1 MDRTVRRWDAATG
14 RQTALV
20 LSELRGQVR
29 DLRVAPGGEVY
40 ADSDANYF
48 FSEQGEDRQTHL
60 STVHRWDPAT
70 GKAARF
76 LKGQKAVISFME
88 LSPDGRRLLL
98 LRTNRELEYRPGARN
113 QFEFQTTFSNK
124 PADVVTVWDT
134 GTGERL
140 CALPPP
146 ESYQEAPRPRFSP
159 DGATVVYLTE
169 RSDELALYDARTGR
183 RVRALAIPEW
193 GQGVPKAS
201 GARGPQW
208 EEVQFSPDGRIVIG
222 RRSAERL
229 VWFWDAATGGLRG
242 SYAPRDGS
250 LAGAFSRQH
259 LLAFS
264 PDSKRLALVADRA
277 VQVVDVET
285 RTAVRLLTGHEAR
298 VTALAYS
305 PDGTRLLTGSED
317 KTAALW
323 DVETGRLLTVYR
335 GHAGAVNLLAYS
347 PDGTRVATASG
358 AEPLARVWPVDIVPA
373 FEKRKPRELTAAERV
388 RYELPATSPAK

>member
-1 MDRTVRRWDAATG
+1 
-14 RQTALV
+14 
-20 LSELRGQVR
+20 
-29 DLRVAPGGEVY
+29 
-40 ADSDANYF
+40 
-48 FSEQGEDRQTHL
+48 
-60 STVHRWDPAT
+60 
-70 GKAARF
+70 
-76 LKGQKAVISFME
+76 
-88 LSPDGRRLLL
+88 
-98 LRTNRELEYRPGARN
+98 
-113 QFEFQTTFSNK
+113 
-124 PADVVTVWDT
+124 
-134 GTGERL
+134 
-140 CALPPP
+140 
-146 ESYQEAPRPRFSP
+146 
-159 DGATVVYLTE
+159 
-169 RSDELALYDARTGR
+169 
-183 RVRALAIPEW
+183 
-193 GQGVPKAS
+193 
-201 GARGPQW
+201 
-208 EEVQFSPDGRIVIG
+208 
-222 RRSAERL
+222 
-229 VWFWDAATGGLRG
+229 
-242 SYAPRDGS
+242 